1 MCRSVQPRDS
11 AHAAATFCVA
21 AAAAWPFVLPAA
33 SACAF
38 TQLLHSQALP
48 PCAKLQPRAARADI
62 YMFLR
67 ALTGCPDNKMKD
79 AIEGL
84 SPPQQ
89 SLLMQYIY
97 RGLAQRN
104 EVIGAA

>member
-1 MCRSVQPRDS
+1 
-11 AHAAATFCVA
+11 
-21 AAAAWPFVLPAA
+21 
-33 SACAF
+33 
-38 TQLLHSQALP
+38 
-48 PCAKLQPRAARADI
+48 
-62 YMFLR
+62 MFLR